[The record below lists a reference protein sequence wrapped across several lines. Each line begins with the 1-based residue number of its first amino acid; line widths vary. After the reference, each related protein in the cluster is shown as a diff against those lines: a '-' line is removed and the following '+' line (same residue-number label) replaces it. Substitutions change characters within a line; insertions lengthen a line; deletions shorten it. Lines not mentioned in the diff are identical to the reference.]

1 MSHEEIMQ
9 NSVALIAF
17 AKANG
22 KLSIA
27 SFEKID
33 EETGEP
39 QQFKSLV
46 FTHPTK
52 LQMGEDGKPKLG
64 KDNQPLPLRV
74 FVSFSKNLG
83 VLTGSQIKAFVDKL
97 FVLKKDNGKYTLWK
111 EGQGGWEDV
120 DLGI

>member
-1 MSHEEIMQ
+1 MKHEEIMQ
-9 NSVALIAF
+9 NSVSLIAF
-17 AKANG
+17 ARANG

-27 SFEKID
+27 PCETVD
-33 EETGEP
+33 EETGNI
-39 QQFKSLV
+39 QHFKSLV
-46 FTHPTK
+46 FTHPTL

-83 VLTGSQIKAFVDKL
+83 ELTGKQIVDLKDKL
-97 FVLKKDNGKYTLWK
+97 FVLKRDNGKFTLWQ

>member
-1 MSHEEIMQ
+1 MSHEEIER
-9 NSVALIAF
+9 NSVSLMVF

-27 SFEKID
+27 PCERVD
-33 EETGEP
+33 EETGET
-39 QQFKSLV
+39 QHFKSLV

-52 LQMGEDGKPKLG
+52 KQMGEDGKPKLG

-83 VLTGSQIKAFVDKL
+83 ELTGKQIIALKDKL
-97 FVLKKDNGKYTLWK
+97 HVLRRDNGKYTLWQ

>member
-1 MSHEEIMQ
+1 MTHEEIMQ
-9 NSVALIAF
+9 NSVSLIAF
-17 AKANG
+17 ARTNG

-27 SFEKID
+27 PCETVD
-33 EETGEP
+33 EETRET
-39 QQFKSLV
+39 QHFKSLV

-52 LQMGEDGKPKLG
+52 KQMGEDGKPKLG

-74 FVSFSKNLG
+74 FVSFSKKLG
-83 VLTGSQIKAFVDKL
+83 ELTGKQIVDLKDKL
-97 FVLKKDNGKYTLWK
+97 FVLKRDNGKFTLWQ